1 MARRDRCGRSPPPSA
16 IHSYPRHRFCSQICD
31 DMMSFVSNMEM
42 KLGFGKSCLP
52 SRLGVCRSDMW
63 HK

>member
-16 IHSYPRHRFCSQICD
+16 IHSYPRYRLCSRICD
-31 DMMSFVSNMEM
+31 GRGSFLSNVEM

-52 SRLGVCRSDMW
+52 SRVGV
-63 HK
+63 